1 MTTDAQIVAWVGDV
15 AALACRGAQRLSGGF
30 IGEAWRV
37 DTTDGPVFAK
47 TLAEPAPGVLGVEAA
62 GLAWLR
68 EPGVVPVPEVLGVDD
83 HVLVL
88 TWIETGPATTEAAER
103 FGAGLAR
110 LHAVEA
116 DAFGAVPPGGGTA
129 GFLGR
134 LGVADRPCA
143 TWPEFVVT
151 QRFEPLAAE
160 ADRRGALPAGT
171 ADRVRRVADR
181 LGDPDDDLAGPA
193 IAPARV
199 HGDLWGGNVLWA
211 AGGDAWLID
220 PAAHGGNPEAD
231 LAMMHLFGGFGAAT
245 FAEYDE
251 VSPPLPGRDDRVA
264 LHQLVPLL
272 VHACLFGGS
281 YGTEV
286 DRIARRYG

>member
-1 MTTDAQIVAWVGDV
+1 MTTDAQVVAWVAEV
-15 AALACRGAQRLSGGF
+15 AGVACRGAHRLSGGF

-37 DTTDGPVFAK
+37 DTDHGPVFAK
-47 TLAEPAPGVLGVEAA
+47 TLAEPALGVLAVEAA

-68 EPGVVPVPEVLGVDD
+68 EPGLVPVPEVVGVDD

-88 TWIETGPATTEAAER
+88 GWIEPGRPAPGAAER
-103 FGAGLAR
+103 LGVGLAR

-134 LGVADRPCA
+134 LGVVDRPCA
-143 TWPEFVVT
+143 TWAEFVVT
-151 QRFEPLAAE
+151 QRLEPLVAE

-171 ADRVRRVADR
+171 VDRVRRVADR

-193 IAPARV
+193 VAPVCV

-220 PAAHGGNPEAD
+220 PAAHGGHPESD

-245 FAEYDE
+245 FAAYDE
-251 VSPPLPGRDDRVA
+251 VAPPTPGRDERVGV
-264 LHQLVPLL
+264 HQLVPLL

-281 YGTEV
+281 YGAEV
-286 DRIARRYG
+286 DRIARRYA

>member
-1 MTTDAQIVAWVGDV
+1 MSDAAHVAGRV
-15 AALACRGAQRLSGGF
+15 ADLLGVRCEHAQSLSGGF

-37 DTTDGPVFAK
+37 DTDDGPVFAK
-47 TLAEPAPGVLGVEAA
+47 TLAEPAPGVLAVEAA

-68 EPGVVPVPEVLGVDD
+68 EPGVVPVPEVLAVDD

-88 TWIETGPATTEAAER
+88 AWIEPGRPAPGAAER
-103 FGAGLAR
+103 LGVGLAR
-110 LHAVEA
+110 LHTVEA
-116 DAFGAVPPGGGTA
+116 DAFGAVPTGGDTA

-143 TWPEFVVT
+143 TWAEFVVT
-151 QRFEPLAAE
+151 QRFDPLAAE
-160 ADRRGALPAGT
+160 ADQRGALPVGT

-181 LGDPDDDLAGPA
+181 LGDPEDDLAGPA
-193 IAPARV
+193 IAPARL
-199 HGDLWGGNVLWA
+199 HGDLWGSNVLWA

-220 PAAHGGNPEAD
+220 PAAHGGHPEAD

-245 FAEYDE
+245 FAAYDQ
-251 VSPPLPGRDDRVA
+251 VAPPLPGRDDRVA

-281 YGTEV
+281 YGAEV